1 MVTKNGVRL
10 TYGEMVALS
19 GDFYRSP
26 EALMNAP
33 AKELTEILRI
43 LRLERTMTDANKA
56 EREEKRKTDPHYKE
70 NEPLLA
76 RSSRPSSTPLYEK
89 ATSTSERA
97 KHHDHTPFGDDHDHG
112 DEDHEGHE
120 GHDHDADEEAD
131 DDDAVSA
138 GKKKR
143 RMTKYG
149 PMIGDE
155 HVEDAGDPEF
165 DKKGKRV
172 KGGELPSATGSF
184 LDLADENSSHFS
196 PENIRLNFKPKHLMA
211 HGHRR
216 ARRGRPA
223 TPARRASP
231 LPTGDA
237 PTRPRRPRARAA
249 EPGAAPSARMHT
261 TPTQQ
266 GADADRRRSDQ
277 AGPPGPEPRRRPT
290 SAAPAT
296 SPARCPRRGRS

>member
-70 NEPLLA
+70 NEPLL
-76 RSSRPSSTPLYEK
+76 TPEQSAELNSLYEK

-97 KHHDHTPFGDDHDHG
+97 THHDHTPFGDDHGHG

-131 DDDAVSA
+131 DDDAFSA

-172 KGGELPSATGSF
+172 KGGELPSATASF

-196 PENIRLNFKPKHLMA
+196 PENIRLNFKPKHL
-211 HGHRR
+211 HG
-216 ARRGRPA
+216 AWTWAPRRGPPA
-223 TPARRASP
+223 TPASPASRCRPATRR
-231 LPTGDA
+231 
-237 PTRPRRPRARAA
+237 TRPRRPRRSAA

-266 GADADRRRSDQ
+266 GAAPTGADPTKTVQ
-277 AGPPGPEPRRRPT
+277 PGPAATPT
-290 SAAPAT
+290 HVPAAPAT